1 MLMTPVATGN
11 EDGGTMATTKNG
23 HMTGNDSSGNPVARP
38 LFDQIYEVGDSWSDN
53 GVHFA
58 LSSQLLAIAAAA
70 GVDTTGLKPI
80 PYPPYAEH
88 YSNGP
93 VFPQITA
100 DLLGANLIDYAG
112 GGARALGTFPFGV
125 IASLV
130 YPPEVIAAAAASPE
144 GQAILNQNLSLPGQ
158 VADFVAATS
167 AQPPS
172 PHSALVSMIGLIDI
186 AVLESTFD
194 PASPGA
200 LIGPALQL
208 AGQIV
213 QANLDLAHTAFDQG
227 IGTVIFDTFP
237 ATTFLPF
244 LSQFPPELEAI

>member
-1 MLMTPVATGN
+1 
-11 EDGGTMATTKNG
+11 MATNKNG
-23 HMTGNDSSGNPVARP
+23 HMTGNDSGGKPVARP

-125 IASLV
+125 IA
-130 YPPEVIAAAAASPE
+130 
-144 GQAILNQNLSLPGQ
+144 
-158 VADFVAATS
+158 
-167 AQPPS
+167 
-172 PHSALVSMIGLIDI
+172 GLCIH
-186 AVLESTFD
+186 
-194 PASPGA
+194 PRW
-200 LIGPALQL
+200 
-208 AGQIV
+208 
-213 QANLDLAHTAFDQG
+213 
-227 IGTVIFDTFP
+227 
-237 ATTFLPF
+237 
-244 LSQFPPELEAI
+244 